1 MENKGVYLVDAAVAT
16 IWTNPDSPR
25 GIDQG
30 AVSNPVLLREW
41 LDSLTFEALLDLC
54 NSNLVQSQALCGQ
67 EVMVLEEKGDWVLVV
82 VPEQPSSKNSH
93 GYPGWMPKGQLKK
106 KEEDYTGNG
115 VAVVTSPTSL
125 LYHDDGSSWMELSFQ
140 TRLPLVE
147 ESEDWVKVKTP
158 SGTGLLRKDGTAVYA
173 SVVEIPKGN
182 GQQIVEAGKAFLDLP
197 YLWGGMSGFGFDCSG
212 FSYAMCKANGY
223 IIPRDAHDQAK
234 EGENVA
240 LDQLKPG
247 DLLFFAYDEGK
258 GAIHHVGIYY
268 GNGQMIH
275 SPKTGK
281 TIEVIDLKD
290 TIYERELC
298 AARRY
303 WT

>member
-1 MENKGVYLVDAAVAT
+1 VDAAVVT
-16 IWTNPDSPR
+16 IWTKPDSPR
-25 GIDQG
+25 AIDQG

-41 LDSLTFEALLDLC
+41 LNSLTFETLLELC
-54 NSNLVQSQALCGQ
+54 SSNLVQSQVLYGQ
-67 EVMVLEEKGDWVLVV
+67 EVMVVEEKEDWVLVV
-82 VPEQPSSKNSH
+82 VPEQPSSKDSR

-106 KEEDYTGNG
+106 KEDDHKGNG
-115 VAVVTSPTSL
+115 VVVVISPTAL
-125 LYHDDGSSWMELSFQ
+125 LYCDDESSWMELSFQ

-147 ESEDWVKVKTP
+147 ELDEWIKVKTP
-158 SGTGLLRKDGTAVYA
+158 SGTGLLRKEDTAVYESA
-173 SVVEIPKGN
+173 EDIPKGN
-182 GQQIVEAGKAFLDLP
+182 GQQIADTGTAFLALP

-212 FSYAMCKANGY
+212 FSYTMCKANGY

-234 EGENVA
+234 EGEDVVP
-240 LDQLKPG
+240 DQLKPG
-247 DLLFFAYDEGK
+247 DLLFFAYEEGK

-281 TIEVIDLKD
+281 TIEIIDLKD

-298 AARRY
+298 VARRY